1 MDVLDSPMGS
11 VNNHEGVVIRDKSI
25 SPKPFKVTGKF
36 ITGGVSSQFQQKE
49 NINENEETIN
59 FDIKD
64 QGTYK
69 VVLATFGNRVVG
81 KLRVIPQS
89 TGVRVDQVTVVP
101 DYKGFGIG
109 KEMYRMAHEKMG
121 PLFSDKKRTQDAE
134 YLWQS
139 LVKSG
144 EAEPIEGGMYVM
156 KEETNPPQYNVAD
169 ELGTSM
175 YTSDIRETTSTT
187 NNRLSRNKKS
197 NTIK

>member
-1 MDVLDSPMGS
+1 
-11 VNNHEGVVIRDKSI
+11 
-25 SPKPFKVTGKF
+25 
-36 ITGGVSSQFQQKE
+36 
-49 NINENEETIN
+49 
-59 FDIKD
+59 
-64 QGTYK
+64 
-69 VVLATFGNRVVG
+69 
-81 KLRVIPQS
+81 
-89 TGVRVDQVTVVP
+89 
-101 DYKGFGIG
+101 
-109 KEMYRMAHEKMG
+109 MAHEEMG

-144 EAEPIEGGMYVM
+144 EAEPIKGGMYVM